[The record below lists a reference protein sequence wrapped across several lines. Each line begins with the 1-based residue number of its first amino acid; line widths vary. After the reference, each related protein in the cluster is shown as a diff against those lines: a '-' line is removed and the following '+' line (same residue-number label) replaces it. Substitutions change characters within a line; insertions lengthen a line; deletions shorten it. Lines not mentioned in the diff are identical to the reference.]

1 MQPSLHGWKR
11 MDISMTVKSL
21 LLAAIL
27 VLPGCA
33 ILPDEADLV
42 NALPPPEAYEGGI
55 VIPGFASP

>member
-1 MQPSLHGWKR
+1 MKA
-11 MDISMTVKSL
+11 I

-33 ILPDEADLV
+33 LLPDEADLK
-42 NALPPPEAYEGGI
+42 NTLPPPEAFEGGI